1 MENAINVTA
10 NKLDKWLVANTG
22 ISLLD
27 YPDNVCFSD
36 WIDDDI
42 TEKGIDDIIP
52 DLAWEVLDLSGM
64 NRDTVNQ
71 LCYPDEYDNDVDEV

>member
-64 NRDTVNQ
+64 NRDTVNK
-71 LCYPDEYDNDVDEV
+71 LCYPNEYGDDVDEV

>member
-36 WIDDDI
+36 WIDDDM
-42 TEKGIDDIIP
+42 TEKDIDGIVPDI
-52 DLAWEVLDLSGM
+52 AWEILDNAGM
-64 NRDTVNQ
+64 DRKTVNT
-71 LCYPDEYDNDVDEV
+71 LCYGEDCDE